1 MVVAG
6 MVAAITTMAR
16 TGMVGTTDMAVA
28 LTVVTATVA
37 VADSGRVA
45 VAVGT
50 AAAGTA
56 VVAARA

>member
-1 MVVAG
+1 
-6 MVAAITTMAR
+6 
-16 TGMVGTTDMAVA
+16 
-28 LTVVTATVA
+28 VVTATVA
-37 VADSGRVA
+37 VADSGR